1 MTEETI
7 FSRIIKGE
15 IPCEEVYSDEL
26 CLAFRDIQPQAP
38 THILVIPRK
47 IIPSLKDTSPEDSP
61 LLGHLLLVTS
71 KIAKQ
76 EGLQNWRTV
85 INTGEQAGQTVFHL
99 HVHILGGRLLSWPPG

>member
-1 MTEETI
+1 MAEETI
-7 FSRIIKGE
+7 FSQILQGSIT
-15 IPCEEVYSDEL
+15 CEEVYSDEL

-47 IIPSLKDTSPEDSP
+47 TIPSLKDASEEDSA

-71 KIAKQ
+71 KIANQ

-85 INTGEQAGQTVFHL
+85 INTGEAAGQTVFHL
-99 HVHILGGRLLSWPPG
+99 HLHIIGGRDLSWPPG